1 MRNPLFPIAVGL
13 AVVAGAAGA
22 QQPEPSRRWSVGISV
37 GVSSFSP
44 ASEGSDADGVRL
56 ALFPYR
62 PTMWGAFAGYGRGG
76 KRLHLSVRYGSAGLG
91 ARGVSLGEEGGEGG
105 NALVVARDAY
115 HLTTLSAGVSNH
127 LVRLRGGPTLRPSL
141 GLDAEHW
148 AGVGS
153 PGRWIMGGHGGL
165 ALEIALTRA
174 LFASLEG
181 EIGLTPASPFRHED
195 LPDGFDQRTVW
206 RRTLSAAVVWRP

>member
-1 MRNPLFPIAVGL
+1 MQSPLFPIAVGL
-13 AVVAGAAGA
+13 LLVARAADA
-22 QQPEPSRRWSVGISV
+22 QRPDSSRRWSVGISV

-44 ASEGSDADGVRL
+44 ASEGNDADGLRL

-76 KRLHLSVRYGSAGLG
+76 KRLHLGVRHGTAGLG
-91 ARGVSLGEEGGEGG
+91 ARGVSVGEEGG
-105 NALVVARDAY
+105 NALLVAHDAY
-115 HLTTLSAGVSNH
+115 HLTSLSAGVSNH
-127 LVRLRGGPTLRPSL
+127 LVTLRGGPALRPSL

-148 AGVGS
+148 AGAGS
-153 PGRWIMGGHGGL
+153 PGRWIMGVHGGL

-181 EIGLTPASPFRHED
+181 EIGLTPASPFRQED
-195 LPDGFDQRTVW
+195 LPEGFDQRTVW
-206 RRTLSAAVVWRP
+206 RRTLTAAVVWRP